1 MQNSHPRDEE
11 VEHTSDEEEHEDH
24 HDRSEEEVPPE
35 FGEPVQKVMLL
46 YDLNVSSNLS
56 ISVISMC
63 HLKCNILTFLWISLF
78 YIYFFGRKNKY
89 NYLKKLSQI
98 VQ

>member
-1 MQNSHPRDEE
+1 MQNSHPRDKE

-24 HDRSEEEVPPE
+24 HDISEAEVLPE

-56 ISVISMC
+56 IPVISMQYFDITMDIF
-63 HLKCNILTFLWISLF
+63 ILHI
-78 YIYFFGRKNKY
+78 FFW
-89 NYLKKLSQI
+89 KKK
-98 VQ
+98 

>member
-56 ISVISMC
+56 IPVISMQYFDITMDIF
-63 HLKCNILTFLWISLF
+63 ILHI
-78 YIYFFGRKNKY
+78 FFW
-89 NYLKKLSQI
+89 KKK
-98 VQ
+98 